1 MRDSGAERRID
12 LKFPAPAQIVHE
24 SSMMG
29 RLFGLPEHLEGMM
42 TASSQSH
49 IALMRWKK
57 ADLAEEVLALRRELD
72 ASREDTEPIDAAV
85 ADALPGANLL
95 SSNDRSG
102 LWPVLEGS
110 PVGVSMI
117 RPKVK
122 SSISTQG
129 SRVRI
134 GRDVRNA

>member
-1 MRDSGAERRID
+1 
-12 LKFPAPAQIVHE
+12 
-24 SSMMG
+24 
-29 RLFGLPEHLEGMM
+29 M

-49 IALMRWKK
+49 TALMRWKK

-72 ASREDTEPIDAAV
+72 ASREGTEPIDAAV

-95 SSNDRSG
+95 SSNDRSD

-117 RPKVK
+117 RPKVR